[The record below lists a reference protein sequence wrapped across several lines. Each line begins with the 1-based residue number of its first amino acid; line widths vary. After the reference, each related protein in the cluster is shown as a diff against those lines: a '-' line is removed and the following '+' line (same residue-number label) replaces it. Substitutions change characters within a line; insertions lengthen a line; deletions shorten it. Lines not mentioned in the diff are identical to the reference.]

1 MARCAGADPG
11 AFLSVGRLLSGVRRV
26 LAPPR
31 LTAGAPSERRL
42 VGFSIAL
49 GLFLLVLDQ
58 WTKILVEQRMT
69 PGDSIELIPGWFS
82 LTYVTNKGAA
92 WGMFHGY
99 GMVLFGIGVV
109 VLILAIRYL
118 RYLAEGCRERYMA
131 IFIVLSGVIGNSFDR
146 LYRGAVVDFL
156 DFYWRGHHW
165 PAFNIADCAICFGI
179 GVYFLSVVF
188 RGKENDGRDRA

>member
-1 MARCAGADPG
+1 MAHAAGVDSGTFLNPG
-11 AFLSVGRLLSGVRRV
+11 RWLRKVF
-26 LAPPR
+26 APPP
-31 LTAGAPSERRL
+31 LATGTAAERRL
-42 VGFSIAL
+42 LGFSIAF

-69 PGDSIELIPGWFS
+69 PGESLELIPGYFS
-82 LTYVTNKGAA
+82 LTSGTNKGAA

-99 GMVLFGIGVV
+99 GMALFGIGVV
-109 VLILAIRYL
+109 VLVLAVRYL
-118 RYLAEGCRERYMA
+118 RYLTEGCRERYLA

-179 GVYFLSVVF
+179 GVYFFSIVL
-188 RGKENDGRDRA
+188 RDKSKNGHEQA

>member
-1 MARCAGADPG
+1 MARCGDAEVCVFSRLSRLWTCCRRSSLLGRMEAG
-11 AFLSVGRLLSGVRRV
+11 S
-26 LAPPR
+26 
-31 LTAGAPSERRL
+31 PSERRL
-42 VGFSIAL
+42 VGFSIAV

-92 WGMFHGY
+92 WGIFHGY

-179 GVYFLSVVF
+179 GVYFFSIVL
-188 RGKENDGRDRA
+188 RDKVNAGHERA

>member
-1 MARCAGADPG
+1 MAHCGDGDDSAFCRPRRLFRRGRDSGSPARVEAG
-11 AFLSVGRLLSGVRRV
+11 SGE
-26 LAPPR
+26 
-31 LTAGAPSERRL
+31 ERRL
-42 VGFSIAL
+42 LGFAIAV

-69 PGDSIELIPGWFS
+69 PGESVELIPGWFS

-92 WGMFHGY
+92 WGIFHGY
-99 GMVLFGIGVV
+99 GMVLFGIGAA
-109 VLILAIRYL
+109 VLALAIRYL
-118 RYLAEGCRERYMA
+118 RYLTEGCRERYLA

-146 LYRGAVVDFL
+146 LCRGAVVDFL

-179 GVYFLSVVF
+179 GVYFFSVIL
-188 RGKENDGRDRA
+188 RDKDKAGHERA